1 MSMQSAD
8 RAATRQDVLT
18 MFFDAEIPA
27 TFENGQDG
35 TIGNN
40 YGNDTGV
47 EEDYNDMPELT
58 LVDSRSEVSY
68 IDQYDGVPE
77 LMYELSENELGEGIF
92 KTKFM
97 CYFDYQSAPNG
108 PVKEKVQQ
116 WQEQTAHVH
125 PVCKGAETEEEQDHN
140 YRHGAQYWES
150 VD

>member
-1 MSMQSAD
+1 
-8 RAATRQDVLT
+8 
-18 MFFDAEIPA
+18 
-27 TFENGQDG
+27 
-35 TIGNN
+35 
-40 YGNDTGV
+40 
-47 EEDYNDMPELT
+47 MPELT
-58 LVDSRSEVSY
+58 SGNGSPEVLY
-68 IDQYDGVPE
+68 TDHYYGVPE
-77 LMYELSENELGEGIF
+77 PMYELSETELGEGIF

-140 YRHGAQYWES
+140 YRHGTEYWES